1 VIELESIIMRLAVFN
16 VENLFDRARAFD
28 TNNQAVLDAFGRAQA
43 LLAEPVYSAATKA
56 QIIAEF
62 TTLGLLQS
70 DSNANVLLRQS
81 KGNLLK
87 RPKSAP
93 PEIVANGRADWVG
106 SLELNRAPVNHEAML
121 NTARVIRDLSADV
134 LGVVEAEHR
143 PSLGDF
149 NADILGSPVVG
160 GTAYRHV
167 MLIDG
172 NDDRGIDV
180 GLMTGPAHPIGL
192 MRSRVDDRRTNG
204 SPLFSRDCP
213 VYHITTP
220 GGARLLVMVVHFKSK
235 FGGNDA
241 KSQAKRRDEAARVAA
256 LYQAHRAAGIDH
268 IAIMGDFNDTPDSAP
283 LAPLLAGTDLVDSF
297 TLPVHDDGGFPGTH
311 GNCRAGT
318 KIDYIL
324 LSPAMAA
331 AATASGVIR
340 TGMRPNKGAPPW
352 PIYPTLTRQVEAAS
366 DHAALWVDVAI

>member
-1 VIELESIIMRLAVFN
+1 MRLAVFN

-28 TNNQAVLDAFGRAQA
+28 TNNQIVLDAFGRAQT
-43 LLAEPVYSAATKA
+43 LLAEPVYSDAIKA

-62 TTLGLLQS
+62 TTLGLLRA
-70 DSNANVLLRQS
+70 DSNANALLRQN

-87 RPKSAP
+87 RPQGGAP
-93 PEIVANGRADWVG
+93 PIIVADGRAGWVG
-106 SLELNRAPVNHEAML
+106 SLELRRAPVNHEAML
-121 NTARVIRDLSADV
+121 NTARVIRDLAADV

-149 NADILGSPVVG
+149 NADILGSPTVG
-160 GTAYRHV
+160 GTAFRHV

-180 GLMTGPAHPIGL
+180 GLMTGPAHPIGM
-192 MRSRVDDRRTNG
+192 MRSRVDDRRANG
-204 SPLFSRDCP
+204 SNLFSRDCP
-213 VYHITTP
+213 EYHVATTS
-220 GGARLLVMVVHFKSK
+220 GVRLVVMVVHFKSK
-235 FGGNDA
+235 FGGNDP

-256 LYQAHRAAGIDH
+256 IYQAHRDAGIDH

-283 LAPLLAGTDLVDSF
+283 LAPLLASTDLTDIF
-297 TLPVHDDGGFPGTH
+297 TLPVHNNSGFPGTH

-324 LSPAMAA
+324 LSPAMVAV
-331 AATASGVIR
+331 ATASGVIR

-352 PIYPTLTRQVEAAS
+352 PIYPTLTSQVEAAS
-366 DHAALWVDVAI
+366 DHAALWVDVAL